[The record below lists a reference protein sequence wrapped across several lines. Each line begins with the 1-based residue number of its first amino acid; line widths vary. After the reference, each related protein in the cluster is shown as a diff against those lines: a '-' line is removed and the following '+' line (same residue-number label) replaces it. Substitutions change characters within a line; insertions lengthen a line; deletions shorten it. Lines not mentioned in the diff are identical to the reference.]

1 MPKDIYIA
9 GFWSGHDCSYCIL
22 KNGQPILHEEY
33 ERFIREK
40 EPKGDSLK
48 LLVENFSNHKDIS
61 HFATCFPIKIAQQY
75 PSFDEVMHE
84 IWDNDQE
91 FHAVGH
97 HQAHAANAFFSSKF
111 NESLILTIDGGGIEN
126 QNNLSSSFTV
136 WRGKDNKIQEV
147 DTVPSEKINVGS
159 VWTRCTR
166 YIFNLQSGWPTGHQ
180 AGTVMAMAALGDPEK
195 YKSDFYKMLTEDL
208 LKASRK
214 PHDQPIGA
222 NQNNNPIHPYLNPWV
237 QIAIRGEQEKFDLAA
252 GLQSATELFLEETL
266 KKYIDPTKDKNLCL
280 SGGVVLNSVFVGK
293 IKQMFP
299 NIENIYVTA
308 TPHDGGLAI
317 GSAQYVWY
325 QVLDNPREITE
336 KNLTPYLGRK
346 YTKEQVL
353 NCVKSNKEIVYRDCN
368 DDKIVDLLYDQ
379 KIISVFHGGS
389 ESGRRALGNR
399 SILADPRSQDM
410 KDKVNLKVKHR
421 QWFRPFAPSVLR
433 SHVSDWFED
442 DVESPYMSL
451 VSKIKKDCC
460 EKIPAIVHFDRT
472 ARLQTVTKEDNKWYH
487 NLLTKWNEKSG
498 VPILL
503 NTSFND
509 KEPICETPDHALSCF
524 LGTEIDFLYFADY
537 GILVSKK
544 TE

>member
-48 LLVENFSNHKDIS
+48 FLFENFPDQKEIS
-61 HFATCFPIKIAQQY
+61 HFATCFPLKTAKKY
-75 PSFDEVMHE
+75 LSFDKA
-84 IWDNDQE
+84 IDQN
-91 FHAVGH
+91 FHIIGH
-97 HQAHAANAFFSSKF
+97 HQAHAANAFFSSNLDDAIIF
-111 NESLILTIDGGGIEN
+111 TIDGGGIEN
-126 QNNLSSSFTV
+126 ENQLSSSFTV
-136 WRGKDNKIQEV
+136 WSGKGNKIKEV
-147 DTVPSEKINVGS
+147 DIVPSDKINVGS

-195 YKSDFYKMLTEDL
+195 YKTDFYNMLTKDL
-208 LKASRK
+208 AAASHK
-214 PHDQPIGA
+214 PQNQPIGA
-222 NQNNNPIHPYLNPWV
+222 NQNNNPVHPYLDRWV
-237 QIAIRGEQEKFDLAA
+237 KIAAKDDQEKFNLAA
-252 GLQSATELFLEETL
+252 GLQSGTELFLEETL
-266 KKYIDPTKDKNLCL
+266 RKYLNNSKHKNICL
-280 SGGVVLNSVFVGK
+280 SGGVVLNSVFVGR

-299 NIENIYVTA
+299 HIENVYVTA

-317 GSAQYVWY
+317 GAAQYVWY
-325 QVLDNPREITE
+325 QTLDNPRLATG

-346 YTKEQVL
+346 YTKEQIL
-353 NCVKSNKEIVYRDCN
+353 ESLDSNNQVVYRDCS
-368 DDKIVDLLYDQ
+368 DSEIVDLLYDQ

-399 SILADPRSQDM
+399 SILADPRSKDM

-421 QWFRPFAPSVLR
+421 QWFRPFAPSILR
-433 SHVSDWFED
+433 EHVQDWFED
-442 DVESPYMSL
+442 DVESPYMSF
-451 VSKIKKDCC
+451 VSRVKEDCC
-460 EKIPAIVHFDRT
+460 EKVPAIVHFDRT
-472 ARLQTVTKEDNKWYH
+472 ARLQTVTKKDNKWYY
-487 NLLTKWNEKSG
+487 NLLTNWNKKSG

-509 KEPICETPDHALSCF
+509 KEPICETPTHALNCF

-537 GILVSKK
+537 GILASKK
-544 TE
+544 

>member
-48 LLVENFSNHKDIS
+48 FLFENFPRHKEIS
-61 HFATCFPIKIAQQY
+61 HFATCFPLKTAQEHL
-75 PSFDEVMHE
+75 SFDQAVHDV
-84 IWDNDQE
+84 WDNDQN
-91 FHAVGH
+91 FHIIGH
-97 HQAHAANAFFSSKF
+97 HQAHAANAFFSSNLDDAIIF
-111 NESLILTIDGGGIEN
+111 TIDGGGIEN
-126 QNNLSSSFTV
+126 ENQLSSSFTV
-136 WRGKDNKIQEV
+136 WSGKDNKIKEI
-147 DTVPSEKINVGS
+147 DIVPSDKINVGA

-195 YKSDFYKMLTEDL
+195 YKTDFYNMLTKDL
-208 LKASRK
+208 AAASHK
-214 PHDQPIGA
+214 PQNQPIGA
-222 NQNNNPIHPYLNPWV
+222 NQNNNPVHPYLDRWV
-237 QIAIRGEQEKFDLAA
+237 KIAAEDDQEKFNLAA

-266 KKYIDPTKDKNLCL
+266 RKYLNSSKHKNICL
-280 SGGVVLNSVFVGK
+280 SGGVVLNSVFVGR

-299 NIENIYVTA
+299 HIENIYVTA

-317 GSAQYVWY
+317 GAAQYVWY
-325 QVLDNPREITE
+325 QTLDNPRLATG

-346 YTKEQVL
+346 YTKEQIL
-353 NCVKSNKEIVYRDCN
+353 ESLDSNKQVVYRDCS
-368 DDKIVDLLYDQ
+368 DSEIVDLLYDQ

-399 SILADPRSQDM
+399 SILADPRSKDM

-421 QWFRPFAPSVLR
+421 QWFRPFAPSILR
-433 SHVSDWFED
+433 EHVQDWFED
-442 DVESPYMSL
+442 DVESPYMSF
-451 VSKIKKDCC
+451 VSRAKEDCC
-460 EKIPAIVHFDRT
+460 EKVPAIVHFDRT
-472 ARLQTVTKEDNKWYH
+472 ARLQTVTKKDNKWYY
-487 NLLTKWNEKSG
+487 NLLVNWNEKSG

-509 KEPICETPDHALSCF
+509 KEPICETPTHALNCF

-537 GILVSKK
+537 GILASKK
-544 TE
+544 